1 MMRIRAA
8 IVLAF
13 LSASAAFP
21 AATGSLD
28 EVLAR
33 MDRAAGSFQAF
44 SADLQSVA
52 HTAVINEDDTD
63 SGTILLKRTKHG
75 MDMLMDFTAPNKKSI
90 ALRDHKVEI
99 YYPNQ
104 QTIQEYD
111 ISRYRA
117 LVEQFMLIGFGTSGR
132 ELAAANNVKVLGTD
146 TVAGQQTTGLEL
158 VPKSAEVLKN
168 LKKMELWIS
177 DARTYPVR
185 QKFYLTAGDYK
196 LVTYTNVKV
205 NPPLSDSDLKLKVPK
220 DTKREFPQK

>member
-1 MMRIRAA
+1 MRIRAA

-13 LSASAAFP
+13 LSTSAAFP
-21 AATGSLD
+21 AATGSLE

-63 SGTILLKRTKHG
+63 SGAILLKRTKHG
-75 MDMLMDFTAPNKKSI
+75 MDMLVEFTAPNKKSI
-90 ALRDHKVEI
+90 ALRDRKIEI

-104 QTIQEYD
+104 QVIQEYD

-117 LVEQFMLIGFGTSGR
+117 LLDQFMLIGFGTSGR
-132 ELAAANNVKVLGTD
+132 ELAEAYNMKVLGAE

-158 VPKSAEVLKN
+158 VPKSGEVLKN

-196 LVTYTNVKV
+196 LVTYTNVKM
-205 NPPLSDSDLKLKVPK
+205 NPPLSDADLRLKVPK

>member
-1 MMRIRAA
+1 MRIRAA

-21 AATGSLD
+21 AATGSLE

-75 MDMLMDFTAPNKKSI
+75 MDMLVEFTAPNKKSI
-90 ALRDHKVEI
+90 ALRDRKIEI

-104 QTIQEYD
+104 QVIQEYD

-117 LVEQFMLIGFGTSGR
+117 LLDQFMLIGFGTSGR
-132 ELAAANNVKVLGTD
+132 ELAEAYNMKVLGAE

-158 VPKSAEVLKN
+158 VPKSGEVLKN

-196 LVTYTNVKV
+196 LVTYTNVKM
-205 NPPLSDSDLKLKVPK
+205 NPPLSDADLRLKVPK
-220 DTKREFPQK
+220 NTKREFPQK

>member
-1 MMRIRAA
+1 MRIRAA

-13 LSASAAFP
+13 LSTSAAFP
-21 AATGSLD
+21 AATGSLE

-63 SGTILLKRTKHG
+63 SGAILLKRTKHG
-75 MDMLMDFTAPNKKSI
+75 MDMLVEFTAPNKKSI
-90 ALRDHKVEI
+90 ALRDRKIEI

-104 QTIQEYD
+104 QVIQEYD

-117 LVEQFMLIGFGTSGR
+117 LLDQFMLIGFGTSGR
-132 ELAAANNVKVLGTD
+132 ELAEAYNMKVLGAE

-158 VPKSAEVLKN
+158 VPKSGEVLKN

-196 LVTYTNVKV
+196 LVTYTNVKM
-205 NPPLSDSDLKLKVPK
+205 NPPLSDADLRLKVPK
-220 DTKREFPQK
+220 DTKREFPQE

>member
-1 MMRIRAA
+1 MRIRAA

-21 AATGSLD
+21 AATGSLE

-63 SGTILLKRTKHG
+63 SGAILLKRTKHG
-75 MDMLMDFTAPNKKSI
+75 MDMLVEFTAPNKKSI
-90 ALRDHKVEI
+90 ALRDRKIEI

-104 QTIQEYD
+104 QVIQEYD

-117 LVEQFMLIGFGTSGR
+117 LLDQFMLIGFGTSGR
-132 ELAAANNVKVLGTD
+132 ELAEAYNMKVLGAE

-158 VPKSAEVLKN
+158 VPKSGEVLKN

-196 LVTYTNVKV
+196 LVTYTNVKM
-205 NPPLSDSDLKLKVPK
+205 NPPLSDADLRLKVPK

>member
-1 MMRIRAA
+1 MMRICVA

-13 LSASAAFP
+13 VWASIAFP
-21 AATGSLD
+21 ATTGSLE

-33 MDRAAGSFQAF
+33 MDRAAASFQAF

-52 HTAVINEDDTD
+52 HTAVINEDDTE

-75 MDMLMDFTAPNKKSI
+75 MDMLMDFAAPNKKSI

-104 QTIQEYD
+104 QVIHEYD

-117 LVEQFMLIGFGTSGR
+117 LVEQFMLIGFGSSGR
-132 ELAAANNVKVLGTD
+132 ELALANNVKVLGTD
-146 TVAGQQTTGLEL
+146 TVAGQQATGLEL
-158 VPKSAEVLKN
+158 VPKSGEVLKN

>member
-13 LSASAAFP
+13 LSAGTAFP

-132 ELAAANNVKVLGTD
+132 ELAAANVVKVLGTD
-146 TVAGQQTTGLEL
+146 TVAGQETTGLEL
-158 VPKSAEVLKN
+158 VPKSGEVLKN

>member
-1 MMRIRAA
+1 MRIRAA

-21 AATGSLD
+21 AATGSLE

-63 SGTILLKRTKHG
+63 SGAILLKRTKHG
-75 MDMLMDFTAPNKKSI
+75 MDMLVEFTAPNKKSI
-90 ALRDHKVEI
+90 ALRDRKIEI

-104 QTIQEYD
+104 QVIQEYD

-117 LVEQFMLIGFGTSGR
+117 LLDQFMLIGFGTSGR
-132 ELAAANNVKVLGTD
+132 ELAEAYNMKVLGAE

-158 VPKSAEVLKN
+158 VPKSGEVLKN

-196 LVTYTNVKV
+196 LVTYTNVKM
-205 NPPLSDSDLKLKVPK
+205 NPPLSDADLRLKVPK
-220 DTKREFPQK
+220 NTKREFPQK

>member
-1 MMRIRAA
+1 MRIRAA
-8 IVLAF
+8 FVLAF
-13 LSASAAFP
+13 LSASTAFP
-21 AATGSLD
+21 AATGSLE

-63 SGTILLKRTKHG
+63 SGAILLKRTKHG
-75 MDMLMDFTAPNKKSI
+75 MDMLVEFTAPNKKSI
-90 ALRDHKVEI
+90 ALRDRKIEI

-104 QTIQEYD
+104 QVIQEYD

-117 LVEQFMLIGFGTSGR
+117 LLDQFMLIGFGTSGR
-132 ELAAANNVKVLGTD
+132 ELAEAYNMNVLGAE

-158 VPKSAEVLKN
+158 VPKSGEVLKN

-196 LVTYTNVKV
+196 LVTYTNVKM
-205 NPPLSDSDLKLKVPK
+205 NPPLSDADLRLKVPK